1 MKLSILVTSHPN
13 TEEKEYIL
21 RDFGNFISQ
30 YGIDHYLVTNYPPKS
45 DTQKEF
51 KGSFFYNN
59 NPQGPFLGQVWT
71 SFPPISKKHY
81 QIIPNWT
88 YSFMLLLLNGVKN
101 LKNLG
106 YTHFI
111 YFGYDSLPNYNIIQ
125 DYINTSLSTLKNKKA
140 IFTTYELGWENS
152 LSSTN
157 CASEIDFFIEVFE
170 NSLELYLKGKLP
182 TLCEQYWYSSLIP
195 YLEQVQILPKS
206 NAIPTIFDS
215 ASSNHK
221 FKSGNYYLGFDK
233 SSNNI
238 LIITDNLTLSIQ
250 DKNSNIIPHNFLSSN
265 LKSEYFP
272 KELTAYKLESIED
285 EEYYVDDELLFINTP
300 EWRNFNYFED
310 L

>member
-1 MKLSILVTSHPN
+1 MKPAILITSHPN
-13 TEEKEYIL
+13 TDEKEQIL
-21 RDFGNFISQ
+21 QNFGNFISQ
-30 YGIDHYLVTNYPPKS
+30 YKIDHYLVTNYPPKS
-45 DTQKEF
+45 DTQKKF

-59 NPQGPFLGQVWT
+59 NPPGPFLGNVWIN
-71 SFPPISKKHY
+71 FPPIKKAHQ

-111 YFGYDSLPNYNIIQ
+111 YLGYDSLPDYDLIKNYI
-125 DYINTSLSTLKNKKA
+125 DKSLSILKNKKA
-140 IFTTYELGWENS
+140 TFTKYELGWEDS

-170 NSLELYLKGKLP
+170 NSLELYLKGELP
-182 TLCEQYWYSSLIP
+182 RLCEQYWYSSLSP
-195 YLEQVQILPKS
+195 YLKQVQILSKS
-206 NAIPTIFDS
+206 DAIPTTFDS
-215 ASSNHK
+215 ASSNYK
-221 FKSGNYYLGFDK
+221 FKSGNYYLGFNK

-265 LKSEYFP
+265 LYSEDFP

-285 EEYYVDDELLFINTP
+285 EEYYVDGELLFINNP
-300 EWRNFNYFED
+300 EWRNLNYFED